1 MTYRDAFR
9 RDLAILRG
17 PPGWRKTL
25 LIFGM
30 VLPIVGLC
38 ANVDMVTVEHAA
50 AWLTLSWLT
59 GNAVGAS
66 LAVALRRP
74 RGH

>member
-1 MTYRDAFR
+1 VIAGY
-9 RDLAILRG
+9 
-17 PPGWRKTL
+17 L
-25 LIFGM
+25 LGGCDQRFNPCI
-30 VLPIVGLC
+30 P
-38 ANVDMVTVEHAA
+38 TVEHAA

-74 RGH
+74 RGHR